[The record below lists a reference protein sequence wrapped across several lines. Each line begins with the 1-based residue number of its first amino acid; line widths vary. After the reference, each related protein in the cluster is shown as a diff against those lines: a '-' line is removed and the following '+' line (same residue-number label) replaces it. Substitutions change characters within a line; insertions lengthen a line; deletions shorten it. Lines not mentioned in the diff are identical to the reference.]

1 MRLPINLGISP
12 TLKIRGIIAAEDIKK
27 GRVIERCPVV
37 LTDIHHD
44 NYIDKT
50 ALRNYYFYWNK
61 KNSALVFGYGSLYN
75 HSYTPNAQ
83 YVYNY
88 KKKLM
93 VYRAIKNIKKGEE
106 VTINYNYNPR
116 SKKRLDPGLVTP
128 DKSYNG

>member
-1 MRLPINLGISP
+1 MRLPIVLGTSP
-12 TLKIRGIIAAEDIKK
+12 TLKIRGIIASEDIKK
-27 GRVIERCPVV
+27 GRIIERCPVV

-44 NYIDKT
+44 EHMDKT
-50 ALRNYYFYWNK
+50 ALRNYYFFWNK

-75 HSYTPNAQ
+75 HSYNPNTE

-106 VTINYNYNPR
+106 LTVNYNGVPKSR
-116 SKKRLDPGLVTP
+116 SRIDIGLVTP
-128 DKSYNG
+128 DKRYK